1 MRVVK
6 KSKLSLTAK
15 KSWYGRLFILPFYL
29 GFLFF
34 FLKPLIQSLRFAFN
48 DVTMGPNGYTLLF
61 TKFENIDYVIK
72 TDRDFTT
79 NLVSSLGQMLW
90 QVPVIIIVSLF
101 FAMLLNQKFKG
112 RVLVRA
118 IFFLPVIIAS
128 GIVISII
135 KSDVVA
141 SSALSGSMV
150 SSGDI
155 SQTSALNDVLV
166 QSGLSEKVV
175 SFITNIAD
183 NLFSI
188 IWQTGIQ
195 MIIFLAGLQSIPATL
210 YEASAMEGATK
221 WEDFWKITL
230 PMIKPIALVNT
241 VYTIVDYFTST
252 DNKVMEQV
260 LSNIRELRL
269 GWASA
274 MALIYFAVIGIILA
288 LVLFL
293 FEGLKNS
300 DKTVKVKGRRV

>member
-1 MRVVK
+1 MK

-90 QVPVIIIVSLF
+90 QVPVIIIISLF

-274 MALIYFAVIGIILA
+274 MAWIYFAVIGIILA

>member
-274 MALIYFAVIGIILA
+274 MAWIYFAVIGIILA

>member
-1 MRVVK
+1 MK
-6 KSKLSLTAK
+6 KSRLSLTAK
-15 KSWYGRLFILPFYL
+15 KAWYGRLFILPFYL

-34 FLKPLIQSLRFAFN
+34 FLKPLIQSLQFAFN
-48 DVTMGPNGYTLLF
+48 DVTMGPQGYTLLF
-61 TKFENIDYVIK
+61 TGAENVNYVLK

-79 NLVSSLGQMLW
+79 NLVSSMAQMLW

-101 FAMLLNQKFKG
+101 FAILLNQKFRG

-135 KSDVVA
+135 QSDVVA

-150 SSGDI
+150 AGGDI
-155 SQTSALNDVLV
+155 SQTSALSDVLI
-166 QSGLSEKVV
+166 QLGLGENAVK
-175 SFITNIAD
+175 FITNIAD

-195 MIIFLAGLQSIPATL
+195 MIIFLAGLQSIPAAL
-210 YEASAMEGATK
+210 YEASAMEGATR

-274 MALIYFAVIGIILA
+274 MAWIYFAVIGLILA
-288 LVLFL
+288 VVLFA
-293 FEGLKNS
+293 FEGIKKPE
-300 DKTVKVKGRRV
+300 KTARVRKRRA

>member
-1 MRVVK
+1 MK

-34 FLKPLIQSLRFAFN
+34 FLKPLIQSLSFAFN
-48 DVTMGPNGYTLLF
+48 DVTMGPEGYTLLF
-61 TKFENIDYVIK
+61 TGAENTNYVLK

-79 NLVSSLGQMLW
+79 NLASSMVQMLW

-101 FAMLLNQKFKG
+101 FAILLNQKFKG
-112 RVLVRA
+112 RIFVRA

-155 SQTSALNDVLV
+155 SQTSALSDVLI
-166 QSGLSEKVV
+166 QLGLSEKIVQ
-175 SFITNIAD
+175 FITNIAD

-195 MIIFLAGLQSIPATL
+195 MIIFLAGLQEIPVSV
-210 YEASAMEGATK
+210 YEAAQIEGCSK
-221 WEDFWKITL
+221 WELFWKITF
-230 PMIKPIALVNT
+230 PMISPQIAVNAI
-241 VYTIVDYFTST
+241 YTIAISAT
-252 DNKVMEQV
+252 DNNEL
-260 LSNIRELRL
+260 LSYSNNLAFGESNYSLATAMNIVYL
-269 GWASA
+269 
-274 MALIYFAVIGIILA
+274 LA
-288 LVLFL
+288 LGVFIMVVL
-293 FEGLKNS
+293 GL
-300 DKTVKVKGRRV
+300 VKKFSSITEN

>member
-1 MRVVK
+1 MK
-6 KSKLSLTAK
+6 NSKLSLSAK

-34 FLKPLIQSLRFAFN
+34 FLKPLIQSLSFAFN
-48 DVTMGPNGYTLLF
+48 DVTMGPEGYTLLF
-61 TKFENIDYVIK
+61 TKLENINYVLK

-79 NLVSSLGQMLW
+79 NLVSSMGQMLW

-112 RVLVRA
+112 RVLIRA

-210 YEASAMEGATK
+210 YEASAIEGATK

-274 MALIYFAVIGIILA
+274 MAWIYFAVIGIILA
-288 LVLFL
+288 VVLFL
-293 FEGLKNS
+293 FEGLKKS
-300 DKTVKVKGRRV
+300 DKTKKVRRRRV

>member
-1 MRVVK
+1 MK
-6 KSKLSLTAK
+6 KSRLSLTAK

-34 FLKPLIQSLRFAFN
+34 FLKPLVQSLSFAFS
-48 DVTMGPNGYTLLF
+48 DVTMGPEGYTLLF
-61 TKFENIDYVIK
+61 TGAENINYVLK

-79 NLVSSLGQMLW
+79 NLASSIAQMLW

-101 FAMLLNQKFKG
+101 FAILLNQKFKG

-155 SQTSALNDVLV
+155 SQTSALSDVLI
-166 QSGLSEKVV
+166 QLGLSEKIVQ
-175 SFITNIAD
+175 FITNIAD

-195 MIIFLAGLQSIPATL
+195 MIIFLAGLQSIPTTL

-241 VYTIVDYFTST
+241 VYTIVDYFTSA

-274 MALIYFAVIGIILA
+274 MAWIYFAVIGIILA
-288 LVLFL
+288 VVLFL
-293 FEGLKNS
+293 FEGIKKPG
-300 DKTVKVKGRRV
+300 KTVNVRNRRV

>member
-1 MRVVK
+1 MKTVK

-34 FLKPLIQSLRFAFN
+34 FLKPLIQSLSFAFN
-48 DVTMGPNGYTLLF
+48 DVTMGPEGYTLLF
-61 TKFENIDYVIK
+61 TGAENINYVLK

-79 NLVSSLGQMLW
+79 NLASSMVQMLW

-101 FAMLLNQKFKG
+101 FAILLNQKFKG
-112 RVLVRA
+112 RIFVRA

-155 SQTSALNDVLV
+155 SQTSALSDVLI
-166 QSGLSEKVV
+166 QLGLSEKIVQ
-175 SFITNIAD
+175 FITNIAD

-252 DNKVMEQV
+252 DNMVMEQV

-274 MALIYFAVIGIILA
+274 MAWIYFAVIGIILA
-288 LVLFL
+288 VVLFL
-293 FEGLKNS
+293 FEGIKKPG
-300 DKTVKVKGRRV
+300 KTVSVIKRRA

>member
-175 SFITNIAD
+175 RFITNIAD

-274 MALIYFAVIGIILA
+274 MAWIYFAVIGIILA

>member
-1 MRVVK
+1 MKTVK

-34 FLKPLIQSLRFAFN
+34 FLKPLIQSLSFAFN
-48 DVTMGPNGYTLLF
+48 DVTMGPEGYTLLF
-61 TKFENIDYVIK
+61 TGAENTNYVLK

-79 NLVSSLGQMLW
+79 NLASSMVQMLW

-101 FAMLLNQKFKG
+101 FAILLNQKFKG
-112 RVLVRA
+112 RIFVRA

-155 SQTSALNDVLV
+155 SQTSALSDVLI
-166 QSGLSEKVV
+166 QLGLSEKIVQ
-175 SFITNIAD
+175 FITNIAD

-252 DNKVMEQV
+252 DNMVMEQV

-274 MALIYFAVIGIILA
+274 MAWIYFAVIGIILA
-288 LVLFL
+288 VVLFL
-293 FEGLKNS
+293 FEGIKKPG
-300 DKTVKVKGRRV
+300 KTVSVIKRRA

>member
-1 MRVVK
+1 
-6 KSKLSLTAK
+6 
-15 KSWYGRLFILPFYL
+15 
-29 GFLFF
+29 
-34 FLKPLIQSLRFAFN
+34 
-48 DVTMGPNGYTLLF
+48 MGPEGYTLLF
-61 TKFENIDYVIK
+61 TGAENINYVLK

-79 NLVSSLGQMLW
+79 NLASSMVQMLW

-101 FAMLLNQKFKG
+101 FAILLNQKFKG
-112 RVLVRA
+112 RVFVRA

-155 SQTSALNDVLV
+155 SQTSALSDVLI
-166 QSGLSEKVV
+166 QLGLSEKIVQ
-175 SFITNIAD
+175 FITNIAD

-252 DNKVMEQV
+252 DNMVMEQV

-274 MALIYFAVIGIILA
+274 MAWIYFAVIGIILA
-288 LVLFL
+288 VVLFL
-293 FEGLKNS
+293 FEGIKKPG
-300 DKTVKVKGRRV
+300 KTVSVIKRRA

>member
-274 MALIYFAVIGIILA
+274 MAWIYFAVIGIILA

-300 DKTVKVKGRRV
+300 DKIVKVKGRRV

>member
-1 MRVVK
+1 MK

-175 SFITNIAD
+175 RFITNIAD

-274 MALIYFAVIGIILA
+274 MAWIYFAVIGIILA